1 MAGVVARYRDN
12 RIRNTMAIEIVL
24 PQIGPSA
31 EPGKIVRWFSPEG
44 GAVTEGQALYVVE
57 VGGAAH
63 EVEAPASGTLRI
75 NAGLDRT
82 YEVGSILGL
91 IE

>member
-1 MAGVVARYRDN
+1 
-12 RIRNTMAIEIVL
+12 MAIELVL

-31 EPGKIVRWFSPEG
+31 TPGKIVRWFSPEG
-44 GAVTEGQALYVVE
+44 GQVTEGQPLYVVE
-57 VGGAAH
+57 VAGAPH
-63 EVEAPASGTLRI
+63 EVEAPATGTLRI

-82 YEVGSILGL
+82 YEVGSIIGL